1 MQKKKNKNK
10 RIQLKEQFKTFAR
23 SESDWTLRLVL
34 SSLITNISN
43 TRQSKL
49 LLHFIKKYKSN
60 FDCLVFEM
68 FVINELRTSLNVQS
82 DSLRAKV
89 LNCSFNWIL
98 LFLFFFFCMLYFILL
113 SFSNIYYSTLHIYM
127 LILLPFFILTS
138 KWPKIGRNVVFIRD
152 FYWVKFI
159 KRWFF

>member
-1 MQKKKNKNK
+1 MQKKNNNNK

-49 LLHFIKKYKSN
+49 LLYFLMKCKSN

-68 FVINELRTSLNVQS
+68 FVINELRTSLDVQS
-82 DSLRAKV
+82 DSLRAKF
-89 LNCSFNWIL
+89 LNS
-98 LFLFFFFCMLYFILL
+98 
-113 SFSNIYYSTLHIYM
+113 SFS
-127 LILLPFFILTS
+127 
-138 KWPKIGRNVVFIRD
+138 
-152 FYWVKFI
+152 
-159 KRWFF
+159 